1 MGKTPMMS
9 RVLGTIAALALTATL
24 SEAAHAG
31 DVDPGDYTALP
42 EGTNLALLYGI
53 YTDRDQLQVPGVGTL
68 KDGTGLRSAIGI
80 ARFVHFM
87 KIGPFIVDPQVIV
100 PFGKLYDGKVAGQ
113 RLNKSSG
120 IGDIMPFATVWLV
133 NKPDPDHA
141 TYLGVSPIVSFPTGT
156 YNHRKNVNLGGNRM
170 TYDLQVGLV
179 KGLGKGLTIDL
190 TGDLIWYGD
199 NDKYG
204 AAKQTLS
211 QDKSASVQVWMR
223 HPLNPKTSVSLG
235 YAGSW
240 GGEQQVDGLYNG
252 TKTENQQVRAAVQT
266 MVSKSIQL
274 EVIAGRMV
282 HVEGGFR
289 EAGRLQ
295 LRVLKIF

>member
-1 MGKTPMMS
+1 MVGMPMMP
-9 RVLGTIAALALTATL
+9 RALRTAAMLAGITTMFAT
-24 SEAAHAG
+24 AHAV

-42 EGTNLALLYGI
+42 DGTNLALLYGI

-68 KDGTGLRSAIGI
+68 KDGTQLRSAIGL

-100 PFGKLYDGKVAGQ
+100 PFGAIYDGKVNGQ

-120 IGDIMPFATVWLV
+120 IGDITPFATIWLV

-141 TYLGVSPIVSFPTGT
+141 TYLGVSPILTFPTGT
-156 YNHRKNVNLGGNRM
+156 YDHRKSVNLGGNRM

-179 KGLGKGLTIDL
+179 KGLGKGITVDL
-190 TGDLIWYGD
+190 TGDVIWYGD

-211 QDKSASVQVWMR
+211 QDKSASVQLWGR
-223 HPLNPKTSVSLG
+223 YALNPKTSIALG
-235 YAGSW
+235 YAGYW
-240 GGEQQVDGLYNG
+240 GGKQQVDGLYNG
-252 TKTENQQVRAAVQT
+252 TKTDNQQIRAAVQT
-266 MVSKSIQL
+266 MVSKSVQL
-274 EVIAGRMV
+274 EALAGRMV

-289 EAGRLQ
+289 EAGRMQ
-295 LRVLKIF
+295 IRVLKIF

>member
-1 MGKTPMMS
+1 MGGIPMMPLCL
-9 RVLGTIAALALTATL
+9 RMAAALTAIAGFSGT
-24 SEAAHAG
+24 AHAG

-42 EGTNLALLYGI
+42 EGTNLALLYGV
-53 YTDRDQLQVPGVGTL
+53 YTDRDQLQVPGVGAL
-68 KDGTGLRSAIGI
+68 KDGTGLKSVIGI

-100 PFGKLYDGKVAGQ
+100 PFGTIYDGKVAGQ

-120 IGDIMPFATVWLV
+120 IGDIMPFATIWLI

-156 YNHRKNVNLGGNRM
+156 YNHRKSVNVGGNRT

-179 KGLGKGLTIDL
+179 KGLGKGLTVDL
-190 TGDLIWYGD
+190 TGDMTWYGD

-204 AAKQTLS
+204 AAKQHLS
-211 QDKSASVQVWMR
+211 QDKTAAVQLWIR
-223 HPLNPKTSVSLG
+223 HPVNLKTSVSLG
-235 YAGSW
+235 YAGYW

-252 TKTENQQVRAAVQT
+252 TKTENQQIRAAVQT
-266 MVSKSIQL
+266 MVSKGVQL

-289 EAGRLQ
+289 EAGRVQ
-295 LRVLKIF
+295 VRVLKIF